1 MENISFQERE
11 GLYVADFASK
21 GKCVIQV
28 DNDTVDD
35 LIIYRHMP
43 DMEPSVYDKLDID
56 CRKRVID
63 LDVPPEMMIRIISKT
78 PVKAAKMVV
87 VPSSGGGSM
96 GGGVSPV
103 TGATATVDANTGTP
117 EVSVDLQDGNL
128 SFAFKNLKGEKG
140 DAGAAGAKGETGLTG
155 AKGDKGDTGTTPVV
169 TATATVDSNI
179 GTPSVEVT
187 KSGTNEAPA
196 FTFAFKNL
204 KGEKGDAGQQ
214 GATGANGK
222 DGAAGVKG
230 DKGDT
235 GATITSIE
243 LNINDTAITGTAHL
257 SDSTTAAITGTYT
270 AGA

>member
-1 MENISFQERE
+1 MENISFQEKD

-28 DNDTVDD
+28 DNGTADK
-35 LIIYRHMP
+35 LRIYRYMP
-43 DMEPSVYDKLDID
+43 DMEPNSYDQLGFD
-56 CRKRVID
+56 CHKRVFD
-63 LDVPPEMMIRIISKT
+63 LDVPAGMMIRIISKT
-78 PVKAAKMVV
+78 QVKAAKMVV
-87 VPSSGGGSM
+87 VQEQSSEGGS
-96 GGGVSPV
+96 SI
-103 TGATATVDANTGTP
+103 TGATATVDGNSGTP
-117 EVSVDLQDGNL
+117 EVSVALQEGNL

-140 DAGAAGAKGETGLTG
+140 EKGEKGDTGEPG
-155 AKGDKGDTGTTPVV
+155 AQGEAGTKGDKGDTGTTPVV
-169 TATATVDSNI
+169 TATATVDGNT

-187 KSGTNEAPA
+187 KSGTDEAPA
-196 FTFAFKNL
+196 FTFKFKNL

-222 DGAAGVKG
+222 DGAAGAKG

-235 GATITSIE
+235 GAKITSIE
-243 LNINDTAITGTAHL
+243 LNVNGTVITGTAHL